1 MAATQQ
7 VQGRTR
13 TPHGWDRPML
23 VLAAAM
29 VLWAAVAGVGLAID
43 DRLVVGAPAWAKPLK
58 FALSIALYAVTWSWL
73 ISLLAGRARR
83 AASWISVVLVL
94 ALMVEVV
101 GITIQVVRG
110 TRSHFNMATTFDTT
124 LFFLMGQSIAVLWVL
139 TLVLAVLL
147 LRAPVADASVR
158 HAIRWATA
166 IALVGMALAFLMT
179 MPTAQQAA
187 ADDAG
192 AALDVIGGHTVG
204 AADGGAGLPLLGW
217 STQHGDLRVGH
228 FVGMHA
234 LQVLPLV
241 ALGLQQLA
249 PRTPR
254 LDERSRTGLVSTA
267 AVVWLLLTA
276 LVTWQALRGQSV
288 LAPDA
293 ATIAAALGL
302 VGVAALGVQLSLR
315 PGVAGV
321 RHEERLRP

>member
-1 MAATQQ
+1 MTATQQ
-7 VQGRTR
+7 VQGRR
-13 TPHGWDRPML
+13 VRAPHGWDRPML

-29 VLWAAVAGVGLAID
+29 VLWALVAGVGLAVD

-73 ISLLAGRARR
+73 ISLLTGRARR
-83 AASWISVVLVL
+83 AASWISIVLVL

-124 LFFLMGQSIAVLWVL
+124 LFFLMGQSIAVLWML
-139 TLVLAVLL
+139 TLVLAILL
-147 LRAPVADASVR
+147 LRAPVADSSVR
-158 HAIRWATA
+158 HAIRWGTA

-187 ADDAG
+187 AADAG
-192 AALDVIGGHTVG
+192 ATLDVIGGHTVG

-234 LQVLPLV
+234 LQALPLL
-241 ALGLQQLA
+241 ALGLQRLA
-249 PRTPR
+249 PRLPR
-254 LDERSRTGLVSTA
+254 LDERARTGLVTTA
-267 AVVWLLLTA
+267 AVGWLLLTA

-293 ATIAAALGL
+293 TTLTAGLAL
-302 VGVAALGVQLSLR
+302 VGVLALGVRLSLR
-315 PGVAGV
+315 RVSLAP
-321 RHEERLRP
+321 RTRST